1 MNRLRL
7 LFVRGLV
14 LLLLS
19 EWLAMSFSTAEP
31 PVATNAPP
39 AVPDPGAEA
48 RVQVPDLYRSWKTES
63 DPVRRKGKADQLLD
77 AIIKCYENQ
86 PLELADE
93 VARDGLPRK
102 EAAAPKDSIKVT
114 LHPLMTLPDART
126 IEYPASPVFRRIS
139 ATRFEAWT
147 SKEGWLFDQDGKALA
162 HVTVPRR
169 DGVGREWFGAFLPN
183 GRWITTDLWAED
195 KQVNAF
201 SAQGRWLWV
210 IPGEKILAASPLPSD
225 DFEPHPKPLIDWA
238 RADKTGKRWLVS
250 VGANLSQVSVLID
263 QKGGITKLPKGV
275 TEWSEV
281 YPRAMG
287 VRGGYVA
294 FGTSSDDG
302 AASLGFT
309 TVAHGPF
316 CNWPTFDTS
325 LGWGV
330 RMHDTTLS
338 FGFWPR
344 SHAVYIEQRGPDGQS
359 PDLIWVFD
367 AKGRYQ
373 GEVHGFHLGDA
384 ANGRDLLLTDANSR
398 VLRVSLNQSGLSVPQ
413 ARQFLWPDGSIA
425 VPLTMYDDLRLGF
438 FQRGPGIVGLTDD
451 ARRARSRADIVLAKF
466 RN

>member
-1 MNRLRL
+1 MFCDHLIVRRLITL
-7 LFVRGLV
+7 LFSG
-14 LLLLS
+14 
-19 EWLAMSFSTAEP
+19 WLAMSLSAAELLA
-31 PVATNAPP
+31 ATDATP
-39 AVPDPGAEA
+39 AATDPGTEA
-48 RVQVPDLYRSWKTES
+48 RGQVPNLYQAWKTES
-63 DPVRRKGKADQLLD
+63 DPVKRMQVADLLLD

-86 PLELADE
+86 QLDIADE
-93 VARDGLPRK
+93 VARDGVPRK
-102 EAAAPKDSIKVT
+102 EAAAPRDFIKAT
-114 LHPLMTLPDART
+114 LRPLMTLPDVHT

-147 SKEGWLFDQDGKALA
+147 SKEGWLFDQDGKVLA
-162 HVTVPRR
+162 HVVVPRR

-183 GRWITTDLWAED
+183 GHWITTDLWAED

-201 SAQGRWLWV
+201 DAQGRWLWELA
-210 IPGEKILAASPLPSD
+210 GEKILAANPLPSD

-250 VGANLSQVSVLID
+250 VGSNLSQVSVLVD
-263 QKGGITKLPKGV
+263 QTGGITKLPKGV

-294 FGTSSDDG
+294 FGTSSDDS

-316 CNWPTFDTS
+316 SNWPAFDTS

-344 SHAVYIEQRGPDGQS
+344 SHAVYIEQRGPDGLS

-384 ANGRDLLLTDANSR
+384 ANGRDLLLTDVDSR
-398 VLRVSLNQSGLSVPQ
+398 VLRVALNQSGLSVPK
-413 ARQFLWPDGSIA
+413 ARQFLWPDGSVA
-425 VPLTMYDDLRLGF
+425 VPLTIYDDLHLGF
-438 FQRGPGIVGLTDD
+438 FQRGLGIASLTND
-451 ARRARSRADIVLAKF
+451 ARGARSTADIVLAKF
-466 RN
+466 EN

>member
-1 MNRLRL
+1 MFCDHLI
-7 LFVRGLV
+7 VRGLMT
-14 LLLLS
+14 LLFS
-19 EWLAMSFSTAEP
+19 GWLAMSLSTAEP
-31 PVATNAPP
+31 PAATDVTPSAT
-39 AVPDPGAEA
+39 DPGAEE
-48 RVQVPDLYRSWKTES
+48 RVRVPNLYQAWKTES
-63 DPVRRKGKADQLLD
+63 DPERRREKADLLLD
-77 AIIKCYENQ
+77 AIINCYGNQ
-86 PLELADE
+86 PLDLADE
-93 VARDGLPRK
+93 VARNGLPRK
-102 EAAAPKDSIKVT
+102 EAVAPKDSTKVT
-114 LHPLMTLPDART
+114 LRPLMTLPDVHT

-147 SKEGWLFDQDGKALA
+147 SKEGWLFDQDGKVLA
-162 HVTVPRR
+162 HVVVPRR

-183 GRWITTDLWAED
+183 GHWITTDLWAED

-201 SAQGRWLWV
+201 NAQGRWLWE
-210 IPGEKILAASPLPSD
+210 IPGEKILAASPIPSD
-225 DFEPHPKPLIDWA
+225 SLDMHPKPLIDWA

-250 VGANLSQVSVLID
+250 VGADISEVSVLVD

-275 TEWSEV
+275 TVWSEV

-309 TVAHGPF
+309 TVAHGPS
-316 CNWPTFDTS
+316 CNWPIFDIS
-325 LGWGV
+325 LGWSV

-344 SHAVYIEQRGPDGQS
+344 SHAVYIEQRGPDGYS

-384 ANGRDLLLTDANSR
+384 ANGRDLLLTDADSR

-413 ARQFLWPDGSIA
+413 ARQFFWPDGSVA
-425 VPLTMYDDLRLGF
+425 VPLTMYDDLHLGF
-438 FQRGPGIVGLTDD
+438 FQRGTGIASLTDD
-451 ARRARSRADIVLAKF
+451 AREARSKADIVLAKF

>member
-169 DGVGREWFGAFLPN
+169 DGIGREWFGAFLPN